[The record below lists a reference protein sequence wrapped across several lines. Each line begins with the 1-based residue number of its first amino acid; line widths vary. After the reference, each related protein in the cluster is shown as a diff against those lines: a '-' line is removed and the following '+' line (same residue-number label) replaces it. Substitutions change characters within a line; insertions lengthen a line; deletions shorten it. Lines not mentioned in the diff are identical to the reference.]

1 MIHFAKR
8 IGAISALAAVAVA
21 TSVFGQGNANFAGT
35 YRCEAEGMGC
45 AASGAT
51 FTVTQTGNA
60 LSVTNDKNAV
70 GSGTATSDI
79 TISMGPPWN
88 MLGVV
93 HEPNTIDWSNG
104 TRWRKQ

>member
-1 MIHFAKR
+1 MIQHAKR
-8 IGAISALAAVAVA
+8 IGVLSALAAIGLA
-21 TSVFGQGNANFAGT
+21 TSVLGQGTTNFAGT

-51 FTVTQTGNA
+51 FTVTQTGTA

-70 GSGTATSDI
+70 GSGSVTSNI

-104 TRWRKQ
+104 TRWRKL

>member
-1 MIHFAKR
+1 MIDYAKR
-8 IGAISALAAVAVA
+8 IGAISALAAIAVA

-60 LSVTNDKNAV
+60 LSVKNDKDTV
-70 GSGTATSDI
+70 GSGSVTSNI